1 MRYITAQE
9 GVVIPLGRQGENEV
23 TTIKFDVSGWAEEYG
38 DGAFE
43 LLHERCMDSAPYAC
57 PISVDTANEV
67 IEWVVRNSDTAY
79 KGRGTAQL
87 VYIVNASVAKSV
99 LYYTSTLASID
110 ADMEFPD
117 PYEDWL
123 VQMHEDAEYV
133 REHYEGALEAQENA
147 EAWAVGQRSGEDV
160 SEDDATYHNNSKW
173 YSALAAENG
182 EAWAVGQRNGV
193 DVESSAAEYHNNS
206 KWYAQQSAASAQE
219 SYDSADLSRQYMLQ
233 ASGFVGAPLT
243 ATTKSAMTDTTRVYV
258 YVGSES
264 GMTSGH
270 WYYHNGTAWADGGVY
285 NSVADDIATTTDI
298 DNLLYS

>member
-1 MRYITAQE
+1 LRYITAQE

-23 TTIKFDVSGWAEEYG
+23 TTIKFDVSWAAKYG

-57 PISVDTANEV
+57 PITVDTENEV
-67 IEWVVRNSDTAY
+67 IEWVVSNADTAF

-87 VYIVNASVAKSV
+87 VYIVNAAVAKSV

-117 PYEDWL
+117 PYENWL

-133 REHYEGALEAQENA
+133 REHYSGALEAQENA

-160 SEDDATYHNNSKW
+160 PEGDETYHNNSKW
-173 YSALAAENG
+173 HS
-182 EAWAVGQRNGV
+182 
-193 DVESSAAEYHNNS
+193 
-206 KWYAQQSAASAQE
+206 QQSADSAQD
-219 SYDSADLSRQYMLQ
+219 SADSADLSRQYMLQ
-233 ASGFVGAPLT
+233 ASGYVGAPLT
-243 ATTKSAMTDTTRVYV
+243 ATTKAGMTDTNRVYV

-270 WYYHNGTAWADGGVY
+270 WYYHNGTAWTDGGVY
-285 NSVADDIATTTDI
+285 NSIADDIATTTDI